1 MDLPSCPSCGQSVLD
16 DDVVDC
22 PFCGASMSGK
32 ARSKSLAPAKATVA
46 TGSGTGTGTGKSA
59 ATAKAGS
66 GAASDPANDDPFDV
80 AAPVTGKVIQL
91 LPKPSKGRLHRI
103 GCPMCETAGFSSKKA
118 AGKEVKCAN
127 RECLVPIFTAPPLED
142 ERPVEPEAKA
152 KSGLGI
158 VHYVVIAVVTAAV
171 LGGGAWYL
179 TNDQP
184 AGGAGAE
191 FDQNKVNSTGVV
203 VNGGTPTTSVEI
215 TTDPGEVV
223 APPVVLTGPP
233 ASELRA
239 EALKLIVAFSL
250 DAEVNQKPYCRRLAA
265 EAWARQGAAGNDAV
279 NEQLAQLQKTGG
291 ERMAYQRLLPLIEVA
306 WQNFESGDA
315 AVAGN
320 IIDGFPRLIEKLP
333 PQGMLALDTV
343 TELAVLQA
351 ALDRM
356 DDAAAVIAS
365 RSDAGSL
372 GQLMESLA
380 RARFTGTPFD
390 QAVALRPTLGS
401 SDPQAVAVTVGLTA
415 RGLSEKALAW
425 ADRAANS
432 TECVAAWGETLI
444 ARAGSAAPLTQ
455 ILQRGESL
463 SPADR
468 VRFLS
473 RIGVS
478 LRAAGATTEAQAQLK
493 AASELLAGLG
503 TPQPLPL
510 SDLKKQVNYI
520 PPDKSALRRA
530 ALAAL
535 DLAQLEL
542 NLNGRE
548 AAWKTVQ
555 TALVQTRG
563 ISPSLT
569 DARQPYAEIRRIGDA
584 GVTRQLRALHGLL
597 TDDDAKNAYV
607 LYQARCQRLVHS
619 ATVRFALQERILTSA
634 CEWGLVDQVW
644 TEIRARATESDLA
657 RNEPWFETHLT
668 DIVHDWFKHS
678 QQEEQRAEVERLAL
692 PARPE
697 NNRKLSAR
705 RYLTGLV
712 AEQLLADG
720 RVENLAPLLERFAR
734 EFPQDRRWQQETILR
749 SASQLVQAG
758 NAADALKFAESLRD
772 LQIRH
777 EVCELVSAEITAS
790 GERELILKH
799 VKLRRMTPADRV
811 ALLRGYLERLPDDPP
826 PPPPTPSDES
836 GSET

>member
-1 MDLPSCPSCGQSVLD
+1 
-16 DDVVDC
+16 
-22 PFCGASMSGK
+22 MSGK
-32 ARSKSLAPAKATVA
+32 RRSKSSAPAKATAA
-46 TGSGTGTGTGKSA
+46 TGAGKSA
-59 ATAKAGS
+59 ASAKAGS
-66 GAASDPANDDPFDV
+66 GTASDAGNDDPFDV

-158 VHYVVIAVVTAAV
+158 VHYVVIAVVAAAV
-171 LGGGAWYL
+171 LGGGAWYV

-184 AGGAGAE
+184 AGGGGVE
-191 FDQNKVNSTGVV
+191 FDPSKLGSIGTNPATGP
-203 VNGGTPTTSVEI
+203 PTTEVEI
-215 TTDPGEVV
+215 TTGPDVV
-223 APPVVLTGPP
+223 APPVVPTGPP
-233 ASELRA
+233 AAELRD

-250 DAEVNQKPYCRRLAA
+250 DAEANQKPYCRRLSA
-265 EAWARQGAAGNDAV
+265 EAWALQGAAGNDAV
-279 NEQLAQLQKTGG
+279 SEQLVQLEKTGG
-291 ERMAYQRLLPLIEVA
+291 SRMAYQRILPLIEVA
-306 WQNFESGDA
+306 WQNFDAGRA

-320 IIDGFPRLIEKLP
+320 IVDGFPPLIEKLP

-351 ALDRM
+351 ALERM

-365 RSDAGSL
+365 RSDAGPL

-380 RARFTGTPFD
+380 RARFTGMPFD
-390 QAVALRPTLGS
+390 QAVASRPTLGS

-415 RGLSEKALAW
+415 RGLSKKALAW
-425 ADRAANS
+425 ADRASSS

-444 ARAGSAAPLTQ
+444 SRAGSAAPLTQ
-455 ILQRGESL
+455 ILKRGESL

-478 LRAAGATTEAQAQLK
+478 LHAAGATAEAQAQLK
-493 AASELLAGLG
+493 AASELLTSLG
-503 TPQPLPL
+503 TPKPVPRP
-510 SDLKKQVNYI
+510 SLKEQVNYT
-520 PPDKSALRRA
+520 PPDKSALRSA

-542 NLNGRE
+542 NLNGPE

-569 DARQPYAEIRRIGDA
+569 DARQPYAEMRRIGDA

-597 TDDDAKNAYV
+597 TDDDAKNAFV

-619 ATVRFALQERILTSA
+619 ATVRLALQERILTSA

-644 TEIRARATESDLA
+644 TEIRTRATDSDLA

-678 QQEEQRAEVERLAL
+678 GQAEQRAEVERLAL

-712 AEQLLADG
+712 AKQLLADG
-720 RVENLAPLLERFAR
+720 RVENLAQLLEGFAR
-734 EFPQDRRWQQETILR
+734 EFPQDRRWQQETILQ

-758 NAADALKFAESLRD
+758 KAADALKFTESLRD

-811 ALLRGYLERLPDDPP
+811 ALLRGFLERLPDD